1 MNFGSFLG
9 RNNPQQAPA
18 LETNMVAQPLFTE
31 TQLHTLEVVRAFRF
45 TNPGKE
51 LPSELTHTMTDNGLD
66 ENSYRFFIDKNHK
79 GSSYNQSVH

>member
-1 MNFGSFLG
+1 MNFGSFFG
-9 RNNPQQAPA
+9 ENSPQAPI
-18 LETNMVAQPLFTE
+18 LETNLTTQPLFTE

-51 LPSELTHTMTDNGLD
+51 LPPELTNKMTENDLD
-66 ENSYRFFIDKNHK
+66 EDSYRFFIDKNHK